1 MMTFRDSLLSMGNV
15 SVIREGGGFGES
27 SMEAT
32 KAFSSRSSGWFG
44 NKEHVWPSGPK
55 PFEFCIQTVNISRL
69 ALNSQD
75 ERINCNLIQRRKKNC
90 DFWGKQIN
98 QKAKIFIRRQQ

>member
-55 PFEFCIQTVNISRL
+55 PRTTQSNIPPDFSKRGFTTL
-69 ALNSQD
+69 SSYDWAIAKEDSL
-75 ERINCNLIQRRKKNC
+75 INDSLIPYTC
-90 DFWGKQIN
+90 FVGIGT
-98 QKAKIFIRRQQ
+98 